1 MPASISLTET
11 QIMTALRAVLAG
23 IVAPSVEIIRAEIN
37 RVPEP
42 IGPNF
47 ILMTPIHRVRLATN
61 IDTFTDTRLTAPPVA
76 ARDSLAKTEIT
87 IQIDVHGPASADN
100 ATIIST
106 LLRDE
111 YAAQAF
117 AAAGYDVAPLHAED
131 PRQVPFING
140 EQGYE
145 MRWIVDVVL
154 EANIV
159 VRTPQD
165 FADEVF
171 IQTVASDIVY
181 LP

>member
-23 IVAPSVEIIRAEIN
+23 IVAPGVEIIRAEIN

-42 IGPNF
+42 IGPDF

-61 IDTFTDTRLTAPPVA
+61 IATFTDTPLTAPPVA

-100 ATIIST
+100 ATMIST

-111 YAAQAF
+111 YAWLAF
-117 AAAGYDVAPLHAED
+117 SASGYDVAPLHAED

-140 EQGYE
+140 EQAYE
-145 MRWIVDVVL
+145 FRWVVDVVL
-154 EANIV
+154 AANIT
-159 VRTPQD
+159 VRTAQD
-165 FADEVF
+165 FADVVDVGLIEVD
-171 IQTVASDIVY
+171 T
-181 LP
+181 L